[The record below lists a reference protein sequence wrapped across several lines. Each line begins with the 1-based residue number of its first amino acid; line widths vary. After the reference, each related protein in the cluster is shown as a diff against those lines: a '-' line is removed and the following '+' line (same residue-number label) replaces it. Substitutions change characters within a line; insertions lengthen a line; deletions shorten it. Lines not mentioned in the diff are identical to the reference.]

1 MNSASNFIHTNK
13 DGYIRKNWINALKK
27 FKNKKIKILE
37 IGVYE
42 GESTKWF
49 LSNLITH
56 KDSVLYAVDSF
67 EGSPEYNRNHFISTV
82 KQKFL
87 KSIKSTKKEKH
98 VKIMEM
104 YSYNALI
111 ELISNN
117 DGKLMFDI
125 IYIDA
130 SHEAKDVISD
140 AILSWNILNIGG
152 VVIFDDYKWNL
163 LLQDF
168 SKPKIAVDSFI
179 EIMKPTINILH
190 KGYQVI
196 IEKKKLDIANEPI
209 PMPKNKP
216 LKKIIEEIN
225 DLFMNVSNEF
235 IYNYSNQNSKS
246 IINTSK
252 NLNILIDEN
261 KLLLENILE
270 KQINI
275 NNIPNLLISTMSYNT
290 EFYINN
296 PIFNK
301 LRNRYE
307 LQKKDSKVFNKF
319 NKFNNIIIERS
330 RNNTFI
336 KTWLDFYYENYYS
349 TDSLV
354 SLIKNYTTT
363 KKKITLLHFKDIYDH
378 TGQFKKDIELNYF
391 KKQMNNIFKYFHK
404 NKQYNLI
411 DISITINN
419 FKNKNIIKK
428 NVKFNDIIHN
438 QLNLNSLE
446 NIIDL
451 GMMFKNKID
460 ILHLQYDTD
469 YSHQINNDLYLKHL
483 MIFTLLSQN
492 KGGHCH
498 IHISN
503 ILNNSSYN
511 IINILSKY
519 YKKCLFKIPKCYMAI
534 TKFMT
539 LVLEDFK
546 GITDKEFENIK
557 KSIFIKLDDKF
568 QNTIPKQLLLFNQE
582 LYEKY
587 SNELKLIKRIN
598 SICNELY
605 HQNYHDYLNNVNNKI
620 FNKQLEYLFLWINT
634 MIK

>member
-1 MNSASNFIHTNK
+1 MNNFIHTNN
-13 DGYIRKNWINALKK
+13 DGYIRKNWINALRK

-49 LSNLITH
+49 LSNFMTH

-111 ELISNN
+111 ELISKN

-163 LLQDF
+163 LLQEF
-168 SKPKIAVDSFI
+168 SKPKIAVDSFL

-196 IEKKKLDIANEPI
+196 IEKKKLDVANEPI

-216 LKKIIEEIN
+216 LKKIMEEIN
-225 DLFMNVSNEF
+225 NLYTDVSNEF
-235 IYNYSNQNSKS
+235 IFNYSNKNSKS
-246 IINTSK
+246 IK
-252 NLNILIDEN
+252 NNKNNLETLIDEN
-261 KLLLENILE
+261 KTLIENVVY
-270 KQINI
+270 KH
-275 NNIPNLLISTMSYNT
+275 NNITNSPNLLITSMSYNI
-290 EFYINN
+290 EFYSEN
-296 PIFNK
+296 PIFNMIK
-301 LRNRYE
+301 NRYDVQVKNSE
-307 LQKKDSKVFNKF
+307 EVANKF
-319 NKFNNIIIERS
+319 KMFNDVIVERS

-336 KTWLDFYYENYYS
+336 KCWLDFYYGNYYT

-354 SLIKNYTTT
+354 SIIKNCKTKSTTP
-363 KKKITLLHFKDIYDH
+363 TLLHFKYIYDYS
-378 TGQFKKDIELNYF
+378 GQFKKNEELNYF
-391 KKQMNNIFKYFHK
+391 KSRIDNIFKYYHK
-404 NKQYNLI
+404 TTKYKLV
-411 DISITINN
+411 DISCTANH
-419 FKNKNIIKK
+419 FDNKNIIQK
-428 NVKFNDIIHN
+428 NTKYNDIIHN
-438 QLNLNSLE
+438 QLNLNSPE
-446 NIIDL
+446 NITQLADMYKSKIDL
-451 GMMFKNKID
+451 LN
-460 ILHLQYDTD
+460 LQYDLS
-469 YSHQINNDLYLKHL
+469 YSKNKCNLQQVNNL
-483 MIFTLLSQN
+483 MLFALTTQRI
-492 KGGHCH
+492 GGSCH
-498 IHISN
+498 IQICNKLSVDMYK
-503 ILNNSSYN
+503 L
-511 IINILSKY
+511 INTFSKY
-519 YKKCLFKIPKCYMAI
+519 YKKLTFHIPKCYLAI
-534 TKFMT
+534 NNIMT
-539 LVLEDFK
+539 IKATDFI
-546 GITDKEFENIK
+546 GITTTELKQLNN
-557 KSIFIKLDDKF
+557 
-568 QNTIPKQLLLFNQE
+568 NTIITNKNKSVESSLPRGLILFNEE
-582 LYEKY
+582 LYNKY
-587 SNELKLIKRIN
+587 SSELKLIKRLN

-605 HQNYHDYLNNVNNKI
+605 DQNYDDYLKNVNNKI

-634 MIK
+634 LIK

>member
-1 MNSASNFIHTNK
+1 MNNFIHTNN
-13 DGYIRKNWINALKK
+13 GNYIRTSFIKHLAK
-27 FKNKKIKILE
+27 FKNKKINILE
-37 IGVYE
+37 IGVFE
-42 GESTKWF
+42 GAGTKWF
-49 LSNLITH
+49 LTNLITH
-56 KDSVLYAVDSF
+56 KDSLLYAVDSF
-67 EGSPEYNRNHFISTV
+67 EGSPEYNLSHFESKV
-82 KQKFL
+82 KKKFL
-87 KSIKSTKKEKH
+87 ESIRSTKKEKQ
-98 VKIMEM
+98 VRIMEM

-111 ELISNN
+111 ELISKNN
-117 DGKLMFDI
+117 GKLMFDI
-125 IYIDA
+125 IYVDA

-152 VVIFDDYKWNL
+152 VMIFDDYKWNL
-163 LLQDF
+163 LLQEY

-179 EIMKPTINILH
+179 EIMKPSLNILH
-190 KGYQVI
+190 KGYKVI
-196 IEKKKLDIANEPI
+196 IEKKKIDIANDPI
-209 PMPKNKP
+209 SFPKNKP
-216 LKKIIEEIN
+216 LSKIISEIDELYIN
-225 DLFMNVSNEF
+225 LSDDF
-235 IYNYSNQNSKS
+235 IYDYSNSKNKKN
-246 IINTSK
+246 IKNIPK

-290 EFYINN
+290 RFYSDN

-301 LRNRYE
+301 LENRYE
-307 LQKKDSKVFNKF
+307 LQKKDAKVFNKF

-336 KTWLDFYYENYYS
+336 KSWLDFYYENYYS

-354 SLIKNYTTT
+354 SLIKNFTTT
-363 KKKITLLHFKDIYDH
+363 KKKITLLHFKDIYDY

-391 KKQMNNIFKYFHK
+391 KKQMSNIFKYYHEK
-404 NKQYNLI
+404 KQYKLV
-411 DISITINN
+411 DISISINN

-428 NVKFNDIIHN
+428 NVIFNDITHN

-451 GMMFKNKID
+451 GILFKGKID

-469 YSHQINNDLYLKHL
+469 YSHHINNNLYLKHL
-483 MIFTLLSQN
+483 MIFTLLAQN

-498 IHISN
+498 IHIYN
-503 ILNNSSYN
+503 ILNSSNYK
-511 IINILSKY
+511 IIEILSKY

-546 GITDKEFENIK
+546 GIPEKEFESIK
-557 KSIFIKLDDKF
+557 KSIFIKSNDNEVS
-568 QNTIPKQLLLFNQE
+568 NTIPKELLLFNKQ

-587 SNELKLIKRIN
+587 FNELKLIKRIN
-598 SICNELY
+598 LICDEL
-605 HQNYHDYLNNVNNKI
+605 HSHDYHKFLKIINNKI
-620 FNKQLEYLFLWINT
+620 FNKQMEYLFLWINT
-634 MIK
+634 LIK